1 MGLDISFLRFKRNE
15 YQRYN
20 EDVQKWL
27 DKKPKSASMSN
38 DEFEK
43 LSPEK
48 QAKVEEEIGKWH
60 ETRPDTEDYGM
71 EDIGYFRKVNFLV
84 SFFGYEENCEDKEIT
99 IEEVTDLLE
108 RCREILKHNSKAK
121 AQALL
126 PTQSGFF
133 FGSTDY
139 DKWYFGD
146 VKEVRDW
153 CKGIIASVKDHPTED
168 YILLMN
174 CWW

>member
-1 MGLDISFLRFKRNE
+1 MGLDISFFRFKRSE

-20 EDVQKWL
+20 NDVANWKAS
-27 DKKPKSASMSN
+27 KPECASMGN

-48 QAKVEEEIGKWH
+48 QAEVEEEIGKWH
-60 ETRPDTEDYGM
+60 KARPDAENYGM

-84 SFFGYEENCEDKEIT
+84 KFFEYENDCEDKEIT
-99 IEEVTDLLE
+99 IDELTDLLE
-108 RCREILKHNSKAK
+108 RCEEVIKSHSKAK
-121 AQALL
+121 AEALL

-133 FGSTDY
+133 FGSTEY
-139 DKWYFGD
+139 NAYYFED
-146 VKEVRDW
+146 VKAVRDW
-153 CKGIIASVKDHPTED
+153 CKGIIASAEDHPTED
-168 YILLMN
+168 YILLIN

>member
-1 MGLDISFLRFKRNE
+1 MGLDISFLRVKRSRYDAYTKDHE
-15 YQRYN
+15 EWQESKPEFLSDEKYN
-20 EDVQKWL
+20 ELSAEKKAEY
-27 DKKPKSASMSN
+27 DKKIQEWYDAR
-38 DEFEK
+38 
-43 LSPEK
+43 PES
-48 QAKVEEEIGKWH
+48 EN
-60 ETRPDTEDYGM
+60 YGF

-84 SFFGYEENCEDKEIT
+84 KFFDYEENCEDKEIT

-108 RCREILKHNSKAK
+108 RCKEILKHNSKKK
-121 AQALL
+121 AEALL

-139 DKWYFGD
+139 DEWYFSD